1 MKLTKLNK
9 VWVNGTFDVL
19 HRGHLELLEYASSK
33 GELRIGID
41 TDERVKQLKG
51 ENRPVVNQE
60 DRKEMLSCLKMV
72 DEVRLFNTKEELI
85 DILKEYDADIMVKGS
100 DHRETSVV
108 GRQYCKEIVFLD
120 RDGNSTTSTVEKIQ
134 NLGNR

>member
-1 MKLTKLNK
+1 MKKIA
-9 VWVNGTFDVL
+9 VNGTFDLL
-19 HRGHLELLEYASSK
+19 HRGHLELLKLARRL
-33 GELRIGID
+33 GDHVMVAID

-60 DRKEMLSCLKMV
+60 DRKEILSCLKMV

-85 DILKEYDADIMVKGS
+85 EILKEYDADIMVKGS
-100 DHRETSVV
+100 DHKNTSVV

-134 NLGNR
+134 NLGDR

>member
-1 MKLTKLNK
+1 VKK
-9 VWVNGTFDVL
+9 VAVNGTFDLL
-19 HRGHLELLEYASSK
+19 HRGHLELLKLARRL
-33 GELRIGID
+33 GDHVMVAID

-134 NLGNR
+134 NLGDR